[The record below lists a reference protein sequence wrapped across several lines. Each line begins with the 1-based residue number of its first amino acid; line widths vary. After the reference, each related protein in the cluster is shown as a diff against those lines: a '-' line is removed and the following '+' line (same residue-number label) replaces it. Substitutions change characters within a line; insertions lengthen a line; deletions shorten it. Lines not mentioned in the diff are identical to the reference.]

1 MANKKLPLNPGRQ
14 YPLVLTQKFTF
25 EHMADAGVAVKIA
38 SLPRG
43 AVVLSG
49 TLNVTTA
56 FGATNKIALGFA
68 GAATTHGDIDVATT
82 GLKSLTVTG
91 EPSDKVDL
99 FATPNNALTAG
110 AGVLTLTYVIVDR
123 ANEAQP

>member
-1 MANKKLPLNPGRQ
+1 MANKNLPLNPGRQ
-14 YPLVLTQKFTF
+14 YPLVLIQSFTF
-25 EHMADAGVAVKIA
+25 EHVADAGVAVKVA

-49 TLNVTTA
+49 SLNVTTA
-56 FGATNKIALGFA
+56 FGAGAKIALGFT
-68 GAATTHGDIDVATT
+68 GAATAHGNLDVATT
-82 GLKSLTVTG
+82 GIKALTVTG
-91 EPSDKVDL
+91 SASDKTEL

-110 AGVLTLTYVIVDR
+110 AATLTITYVIADR